1 VPLWV
6 RDVEDGDGVLLLLS
20 GAEIYGGR
28 EGGLAR
34 LASFVLKVRVYSRCT
49 HGRIDVLVREA
60 YDTRKIV
67 QRRERYILPA
77 RRAFRSIHY

>member
-1 VPLWV
+1 LWV

-34 LASFVLKVRVYSRCT
+34 LAPFVLKVR
-49 HGRIDVLVREA
+49 E
-60 YDTRKIV
+60 
-67 QRRERYILPA
+67 
-77 RRAFRSIHY
+77 